1 MQQTEINPQIIM
13 KTKILSLTM
22 TVWAVTALV
31 GCGHQPENNTPTA
44 TNVVA
49 EPPPMPVP
57 AAMNNAAAQPAVTPI
72 ITPNPVP
79 TNSGGT
85 TNPAVTNQ

>member
-1 MQQTEINPQIIM
+1 M

-49 EPPPMPVP
+49 EPPPLPMPAP
-57 AAMNNAAAQPAVTPI
+57 AAMNNAATPPAVTPI
-72 ITPNPVP
+72 ITPNPVL
-79 TNSGGT
+79 TNSDGT